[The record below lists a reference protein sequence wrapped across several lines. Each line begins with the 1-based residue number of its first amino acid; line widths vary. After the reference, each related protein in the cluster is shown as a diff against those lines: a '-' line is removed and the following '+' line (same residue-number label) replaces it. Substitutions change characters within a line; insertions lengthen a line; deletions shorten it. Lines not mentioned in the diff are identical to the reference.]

1 MKLIFFAILFCSA
14 LFAESSTQAK
24 STESKN
30 NNFVILSASEESP
43 KKLQSRDSSLA
54 TLSQNDNAGKFI
66 DSTNEDELILEA
78 LDALDAKDDKKALQ
92 IYERLYKSTKKAEYL
107 KEQIFTLIRLKDT
120 QGALKLIADFEK
132 IAPNDLEILK
142 TKALLLGDDIDA
154 VLAVF
159 KRIVELEDNEANNI
173 LLANLFTIKND
184 APNAKKH
191 LLRAYQMS
199 GNEKILLL
207 FAGES
212 IKSGDFKDA
221 SALIKAHFESEM
233 DEGFAHGILEIAAS
247 FGALDSAKN
256 ALDSANRAKNAESTQ
271 KNLDSAIA
279 KDFEALFLHYFKKAK
294 TPQNAKN
301 LAKLYFLQNK
311 LEKITA
317 LAQEFNFDDE
327 FLIDIYIAKK
337 DYKNAKNIAKK
348 ALKRTKDNHYLGVLA
363 IIEFESSDDKAPKI
377 PQIAKDLELALKDNP
392 NHIFANYLGYLLI
405 DYEID
410 TQKGIAY
417 VKQALD
423 LMPQNPAYL
432 DSLAWGYFKQGKCA
446 EASATMEQIPR
457 EIIEREA
464 EIKGHLEEIKKC
476 LEKS

>member
-14 LFAESSTQAK
+14 LFAESSI
-24 STESKN
+24 
-30 NNFVILSASEESP
+30 NFA
-43 KKLQSRDSSLA
+43 Q
-54 TLSQNDNAGKFI
+54 
-66 DSTNEDELILEA
+66 DSTQEDSLILEA
-78 LDALDAKDDKKALQ
+78 LDALDAKDDKKALK
-92 IYERLYKSTKKAEYL
+92 IYERLYASTKKAEYL
-107 KEQIFTLIRLKDT
+107 KEQIFALIRLKDT

-207 FAGES
+207 FAGEA

-247 FGALDSAKN
+247 FGVLDSAT
-256 ALDSANRAKNAESTQ
+256 LTQ
-271 KNLDSAIA
+271 KSKEISRE
-279 KDFEALFLHYFKKAK
+279 FEALFLHYFKKSK

-337 DYKNAKNIAKK
+337 DYESAKNIAKK
-348 ALKRTKDNHYLGVLA
+348 ALKRTKDNHFLGVLA
-363 IIEFESSDDKAPKI
+363 IIEFESSENKAPKI
-377 PQIAKDLELALKDNP
+377 PQIARDLELALKDNP

-432 DSLAWGYFKQGKCA
+432 DSLAWGYFKEGKCA
-446 EASATMEQIPR
+446 EAGATMEQIPR

>member
-1 MKLIFFAILFCSA
+1 MKLIFFAILFCTA
-14 LFAESSTQAK
+14 LFAESSI
-24 STESKN
+24 
-30 NNFVILSASEESP
+30 NFA
-43 KKLQSRDSSLA
+43 Q
-54 TLSQNDNAGKFI
+54 
-66 DSTNEDELILEA
+66 DSTQEDSLILEA
-78 LDALDAKDDKKALQ
+78 LDALDAKDDKKALK
-92 IYERLYKSTKKAEYL
+92 IYETLYARTKKAEYL
-107 KEQIFTLIRLKDT
+107 KEQIFALIRLKDT
-120 QGALKLIADFEK
+120 QGALKTIAEFEK

-154 VLAVF
+154 VLATF

-184 APNAKKH
+184 APNAKAH
-191 LLRAYQMS
+191 LLRAYNIS
-199 GNEKILLL
+199 GNERILLL

-247 FGALDSAKN
+247 FGVLDSAGN
-256 ALDSANRAKNAESTQ
+256 VLDSANRAKNAESTQ
-271 KNLDSAIA
+271 KNLDSATLTQKSKEISRE
-279 KDFEALFLHYFKKAK
+279 FEELFLYYFKKAK

-337 DYKNAKNIAKK
+337 DYESAKNIAKK
-348 ALKRTKDNHYLGVLA
+348 ALKRTKDNHFLGVLA
-363 IIEFESSDDKAPKI
+363 IIEFESSENKAPKI

-432 DSLAWGYFKQGKCA
+432 DSLAWGYFKEGKCA